1 MWAGGAAGPYRP
13 GVRVS
18 WTLLWHITFEL
29 WRHVL
34 LITAVLVLVT
44 AFGATVQ
51 HYAKGQ
57 LSAVDTLKFMGLA
70 AIPMLAYAVPFSGA
84 LAATLT
90 YHRLGQD
97 RELMAAQAGGM
108 SFVALLGPAIVTGVV
123 LTSTMGVLSEQVI
136 PRFLQRMSEV
146 ASGQA
151 AGLISRAIER
161 GEAVQVEGYLLFA
174 DRVFM
179 PEVGQPDVQAHLVL
193 LGAHLVNLD
202 ETGEMESW
210 GAAERAD
217 LWVMQPREVTEADLV
232 NPDEAPGAPGERVS
246 EIIYRVREA
255 VGDAGVLAD
264 GTVGEFTDTWYMPS
278 GGGDSPK
285 FLTWGEMRAMY
296 HDPDPMGPIDAQR
309 RDLAFHLALRT
320 VIERTVGELR
330 AGSTVQMRDS
340 EDSTLVLRAGGIEWV
355 EDEKA
360 WRLSPRGNQVITV
373 ERYRSR
379 SDGSRSVD
387 RFELGAATIV
397 ASLTGDPTNRGMSL
411 ELVGED
417 VRTALAERPGADARV
432 GGVRDS
438 MTFGPLIVEDDPI
451 AANLAMHSEQ
461 LLAAVEAHNGR
472 WGSED
477 PFLAPPTKD
486 LRDRIAKARKQILG
500 THHERLALSAAAILL
515 VIAGAVVA
523 IRFQE
528 ASPLT
533 AYLAAF
539 VPALGMVLAIS
550 TGQEMVDDYGPIG
563 LPVLW
568 GGLVVLAALIAW
580 VLQRVSQR

>member
-1 MWAGGAAGPYRP
+1 M
-13 GVRVS
+13 RVS
-18 WTLLWHITFEL
+18 STLLWHITFEL

-202 ETGEMESW
+202 EQGEMESW

-379 SDGSRSVD
+379 ADGSRSVD

-438 MTFGPLIVEDDPI
+438 MTFGPLIVQDDPI

-477 PFLAPPTKD
+477 PFLAPPTRD
-486 LRDRIAKARKQILG
+486 LRARIAKARKQILG

>member
-1 MWAGGAAGPYRP
+1 
-13 GVRVS
+13 VRVS
-18 WTLLWHITFEL
+18 WTLLWHISFEL

-90 YHRLGQD
+90 YHRLAQD
-97 RELMAAQAGGM
+97 REMMAAQASGM
-108 SFVALLGPAIVTGVV
+108 SLAALLGPAIVTGLV
-123 LTSTMGVLSEQVI
+123 LTATMGVLSEQVI

-179 PEVGQPDVQAHLVL
+179 PEVNQPGVQAHLVL

-202 ETGEMESW
+202 EQGEMESW

-217 LWVMQPREVTEADLV
+217 LWVMQPREITEADLIDP
-232 NPDEAPGAPGERVS
+232 NEAPGAPGDRVS

-255 VGDAGVLAD
+255 VGDAGVLAEA
-264 GTVGEFTDTWYMPS
+264 TVGEFTDTWYMPS

-285 FLTWGEMRAMY
+285 FFTWGEMRAAY
-296 HDPDPMGPIDAQR
+296 HDPDPLGPIDAQR

-320 VIERTVGELR
+320 VIGRIVDDLR
-330 AGSTVQMRDS
+330 GGGAVQMRATDG
-340 EDSTLVLRAGGIEWV
+340 STLVLRAGGIEW
-355 EDEKA
+355 DAQAKA
-360 WRLSPRGNQVITV
+360 WRLFPRGSQPIIV
-373 ERYRSR
+373 ERYRVR
-379 SDGSRSVD
+379 ADGARSVD
-387 RFELGAATIV
+387 RFELGAATIM
-397 ASLTGDPTNRGMSL
+397 ARLTGDPTNRGMELML
-411 ELVGED
+411 EGED
-417 VRTALAERPGADARV
+417 VRTALAERPGSDAQI
-432 GGVRDS
+432 GGVRDL
-438 MTFGPLIVEDDPI
+438 TRFGPLLVEDDPI
-451 AANLAMHSEQ
+451 SANLAMSSDE
-461 LLAAVEAHNGR
+461 LLAAVEAHNER

-477 PFLAPPTKD
+477 GFLTPPTRD
-486 LRDRIAKARKQILG
+486 LRKRIVKAKKQILG
-500 THHERLALSAAAILL
+500 THQERLALSASAFLL

-523 IRFQE
+523 VRFQE
-528 ASPLT
+528 ASPLS

-539 VPALGMVLAIS
+539 VPALGMVLVIS
-550 TGQEMVDDYGPIG
+550 TGQEMVDDYGPPG
-563 LPVLW
+563 LVVLW
-568 GGLVVLAALIAW
+568 GGLVVLVGLIVW
-580 VLQRVSQR
+580 IMRRVSSR